1 MIRFELIDII
11 NTSIKIFFWYVNIF
25 KIYFHQLWDGSGLQ
39 LPPDV
44 PGGYGVPDAAPRLH
58 EVPPEVLHRDGPR
71 GDPQTAQGIPV
82 QR

>member
-1 MIRFELIDII
+1 MIMIWIDII